1 MVASSKTR
9 VASAVKLT
17 AAWPSSSVTMPLY
30 VVHTVPST
38 SDSSTRKLATTSP
51 HSVSSISAFSAHI
64 CVAAGAF
71 AIATMEPTVVA
82 EAAEV
87 VVEDTVTVASGAVSE
102 EVTEGAENGSLVE
115 AWMEVAKEA
124 GGEAVETAVD
134 EVVGSGTTVDVAA
147 EDVEDDATE
156 STDSIDEFGVE

>member
-1 MVASSKTR
+1 
-9 VASAVKLT
+9 
-17 AAWPSSSVTMPLY
+17 
-30 VVHTVPST
+30 
-38 SDSSTRKLATTSP
+38 
-51 HSVSSISAFSAHI
+51 
-64 CVAAGAF
+64 
-71 AIATMEPTVVA
+71 MEPTVVA

-87 VVEDTVTVASGAVSE
+87 AVEDTVTVASGAVSE
-102 EVTEGAENGSLVE
+102 EVAEGAEDGSSVE
-115 AWMEVAKEA
+115 AWMEVAKET